1 MLQTIK
7 NAWKLP
13 DVRKKLIF
21 VAFILLL
28 YRIGTVIPVPFIN
41 ASSFD
46 ATFGNTIFS
55 YLDTLSGGS
64 LSAATLFA
72 LGISPY
78 ITSSIVVQ
86 LLTVAIPAL
95 ERLAKNGE
103 EGKKMIN
110 NITRYVT
117 VALAIITAIGY
128 YALLSN
134 SGMLLPEARVGGGSA
149 WFLYASVIVVCFC
162 AGASLVMWLA
172 EKINENGIGNGISL
186 ILFANIISVLPSMF
200 IRLINVAQAAF
211 SVGVLEGIIAIVLAL
226 LVVVALVAMT
236 VFIVFVTGSERR
248 IPIQYAKRVV
258 GRKMY
263 GGQNTHLPIQLN
275 MSGVMPVIF
284 ASSIISFP
292 ATIMVLFG
300 VNADTK
306 GFWGG
311 FYRFFEADG
320 WFYPIMLFVLIIL
333 FAYFYASFSFN
344 PVEISNNLKKNG
356 GMILGVRPGRPTA
369 EFISKI
375 LSKVVLIGA
384 LFLSIIAI
392 LPIIANPLV
401 LSPVLD
407 LVLGGADEVTI
418 QSLASSFTF
427 GGTSLLIVVGVAL
440 EFAKELE
447 AQLTM
452 RNYKGFLS

>member
-1 MLQTIK
+1 MLQTFL

-13 DVRKKLIF
+13 DVKKKLKF
-21 VAFILLL
+21 VLLILFL
-28 YRIGTVIPVPFIN
+28 YRIGAVIPVPFVD
-41 ASSFD
+41 ASSFE
-46 ATFGNTIFS
+46 ANFGGTVLSLMN
-55 YLDTLSGGS
+55 TLSGGA
-64 LSAATLFA
+64 LSSATLFA

-78 ITSSIVVQ
+78 ITASIVIQ
-86 LLTVAIPAL
+86 LLTVAFPK
-95 ERLAKNGE
+95 LAEKTKNGE
-103 EGKKMIN
+103 EGKKFAN
-110 NITRYVT
+110 NLTRYVT
-117 VALAIITAIGY
+117 VALSVVTAIGY
-128 YALLSN
+128 YILLSRN
-134 SGMLLPEARVGGGSA
+134 YMLVGDARIGGSNM
-149 WFLYASVIVVCFC
+149 WFLYAFGIVVCYC

-200 IRLINVAQAAF
+200 INFYSVTRAGFEAGVAN
-211 SVGVLEGIIAIVLAL
+211 GIFGIVLAL
-226 LVVVALVAMT
+226 AVIFVLLAVT

-248 IPIQYAKRVV
+248 IPVQYAKRVV

-284 ASSIISFP
+284 ASSIISLP
-292 ATIMVLFG
+292 ATIMLFCG
-300 VNADTK
+300 VNAQTE
-306 GFWGG
+306 GFWGS
-311 FYRFFEADG
+311 FYRFFEADN
-320 WFYPIMLFVLIIL
+320 WFYPVAMLVLIIL

-344 PVEISNNLKKNG
+344 AVEISNNLKKNG

-384 LFLSIIAI
+384 IFLSIISI

-401 LSPVLD
+401 ITPAVKAIT
-407 LVLGGADEVTI
+407 GVTDAALL
-418 QSLASSFTF
+418 QSIASSFTF
-427 GGTSLLIVVGVAL
+427 GGTSLLIVIGVAL